1 MLREAL
7 SDFNIRMEEQKTEAF
22 RANREA
28 GLGLSLP
35 SVELNKRFDMSFFLM
50 LQLHNIYT
58 PF

>member
-28 GLGLSLP
+28 GLGLALT
-35 SVELNKRFDMSFFLM
+35 SVELNKRFDMSFFLT